1 MKKYI
6 FSILVLLSTNA
17 IANDSSVPLPTNIRG
32 VVPEF
37 AVDKENYP
45 KYTVP
50 NKAFKIAILPGDG
63 GNGSFASGIIAET
76 LTDTDY
82 DILIGTSSGGLTTLF
97 SYANDRQALIKF
109 TLGIDSYKILKEK
122 YKIIA
127 LLFGDSFA
135 DNKPLKA
142 YLEQNITN
150 ALIDKMA
157 SRYKMHKRGYIL
169 TTNIDT
175 AESIFWDIGTIASL
189 DKSYEERRKIL
200 TKILVSSA
208 ALPIV
213 FPPQKFTVSYKGK
226 KYYQTHVDGGVAT
239 NELIQNWMLPQN
251 FSNIKDKAVY
261 TIQTKEFIHNFPAI
275 ENKIPNIAIGAMGS
289 TYTNTYYLYKTILG
303 YWSTRNNVKSYVN
316 FIPKDSPLN
325 FGGYD
330 FSKNAITTQFNA
342 GRKLVQD
349 KKLQWVNMNK

>member
-6 FSILVLLSTNA
+6 FLILALVSTNA

-50 NKAFKIAILPGDG
+50 NKAYNIAILPGDG
-63 GNGSFASGIIAET
+63 GTGSYASGIMVET
-76 LTDTDY
+76 LKNTDY
-82 DILIGTSSGGLTTLF
+82 DIIIGTSSGGLATLF
-97 SYANDRQALIKF
+97 SYANDRQAIINF
-109 TLGIDSYKILKEK
+109 TLGIDSDKILKEK
-122 YKIIA
+122 YQIIA

-135 DNKPLKA
+135 ENKPLKT
-142 YLEQNITN
+142 YLAQHITN

-157 SRYKMHKRGYIL
+157 SRYKMHKRGYIV
-169 TTNIDT
+169 TTNINT
-175 AESIFWDIGTIASL
+175 AESIFWDIGAIASL

-200 TKILVSSA
+200 IKILAASA
-208 ALPIV
+208 ALPGI
-213 FPPQKFTVSYKGK
+213 FPPQEFTVSYKGK
-226 KYYQTHVDGGVAT
+226 KYYQTHLDGTVAT

-261 TIQTKEFIHNFPAI
+261 TIQTVEFIHDFPAV
-275 ENKIPNIAIGAMGS
+275 NNTMPNIAMGAMSGS
-289 TYTNTYYLYKTILG
+289 CANTYYLYKTILG

-316 FIPKDSPLN
+316 FLPKDSPLN
-325 FGGYD
+325 FGTFD
-330 FSKNAITTQFNA
+330 FSKNAITTQFKA

-349 KKLQWVNMNK
+349 KKLQWININK